1 MHFIKDRVSWSRS
14 EGEELISTGHHKM
27 ELIVSVMVVV
37 CMIMQVIAGAL
48 NIMFLRWN
56 ATELRSINVNIT
68 TGIQSSRYE
77 LL

>member
-27 ELIVSVMVVV
+27 ELIVSMMV

-48 NIMFLRWN
+48 NIMFLHWN

>member
-27 ELIVSVMVVV
+27 ELIVSMMV

>member
-1 MHFIKDRVSWSRS
+1 
-14 EGEELISTGHHKM
+14 M

>member
-1 MHFIKDRVSWSRS
+1 M
-14 EGEELISTGHHKM
+14 GEELISTGHHKM
-27 ELIVSVMVVV
+27 ELIVSVMVV